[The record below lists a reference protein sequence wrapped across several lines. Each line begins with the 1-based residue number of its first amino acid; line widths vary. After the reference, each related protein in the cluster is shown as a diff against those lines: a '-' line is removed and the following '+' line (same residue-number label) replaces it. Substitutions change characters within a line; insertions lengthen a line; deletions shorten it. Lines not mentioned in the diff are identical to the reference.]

1 MFLEFFKSNA
11 NINYFTKIVSRCFE
25 SITSLFLFRNITADK
40 PLLEM
45 GDQKAH
51 DTLERMIIEK
61 LSIDTEESDFG
72 KIRRNV
78 LQCMKY
84 KDNVSITFC

>member
-1 MFLEFFKSNA
+1 MPG
-11 NINYFTKIVSRCFE
+11 CFE
-25 SITSLFLFRNITADK
+25 SIAFLFLFRNIADK

-45 GDQKAH
+45 RDQKAH

-61 LSIDTEESDFG
+61 LSIDTDDSDSG

-84 KDNVSITFC
+84 KDNVSKTFC

>member
-1 MFLEFFKSNA
+1 
-11 NINYFTKIVSRCFE
+11 
-25 SITSLFLFRNITADK
+25 
-40 PLLEM
+40 M

>member
-1 MFLEFFKSNA
+1 MFLEFFKSNV
-11 NINYFTKIVSRCFE
+11 NINYFIKIVPGCFE
-25 SITSLFLFRNITADK
+25 SIAFLFLFRNIAADK

-61 LSIDTEESDFG
+61 LSIDTDESDFG

-84 KDNVSITFC
+84 KDNVSKTFC

>member
-1 MFLEFFKSNA
+1 MPG
-11 NINYFTKIVSRCFE
+11 CFE
-25 SITSLFLFRNITADK
+25 SIAFLFLFRNIAADK

-45 GDQKAH
+45 EDQKAD

-61 LSIDTEESDFG
+61 LSIDTDESDFG
-72 KIRRNV
+72 KIRGNV

-84 KDNVSITFC
+84 KDNVSKTFC